1 MDAQRKYICNYD
13 LKVVLTYEENV
24 AMRIGCANGCPIF
37 GPFGVEDR
45 PVTLSVTIIVDHISM
60 LEEH

>member
-1 MDAQRKYICNYD
+1 MDGPKEVYNYN
-13 LKVVLTYEENV
+13 LKVGLTYEENV

-45 PVTLSVTIIVDHISM
+45 PMTLSITIIVDHVSM
-60 LEEH
+60 FEEH